1 MTPCLLLTL
10 LALPPAFVHAFTA
23 EVVEVKDGVAAF
35 AREREEAMKALQ
47 MQREADTAHLSRPVG
62 RCCLNRGLSGEARW
76 CHKDKWEALVRG
88 AGVCVGGFVGVGGCC
103 GGGTRWCDRI

>member
-1 MTPCLLLTL
+1 M
-10 LALPPAFVHAFTA
+10 
-23 EVVEVKDGVAAF
+23 KDGVAAF

-62 RCCLNRGLSGEARW
+62 RCCLNRGLGGEARW

-88 AGVCVGGFVGVGGCC
+88 SGVCGWGGRGCC
-103 GGGTRWCDRI
+103 AGDTVV